1 MNRNEEYRFGV
12 IPNTEIQRSKFT
24 MSKDIKTTFNVGDII
39 PYFLFEVLP
48 GDTISINQALV
59 CRTQN
64 PVVPV
69 MDNLYLDLYYFYSPT
84 RILWDNFKKFMGE
97 NESGAWTQ
105 TVEYEIPQINFTN
118 TKNVKGSILDYMGLP
133 IEVTDMPSVS
143 RLPIEMYV
151 QIYNNWFRDEN
162 LIAPLASNKTDN
174 AITFNS
180 SYTIYGGKP
189 AKAAKFH
196 DYFTSCLPEPQKGTP
211 VTLPLGTTANVSVYG
226 NGNNIG
232 ITNGRDE
239 GFLFNAKA
247 DNTAYYKKFNSGTN
261 SLPISTT
268 NANNYG
274 TDMIGWIP
282 YGEDQYRVIGL
293 STDPTKSGIIGL
305 ADLSTA
311 TAATINALRLAFA
324 TQRIMEKDARSGT
337 RFFEK
342 IEAHFQT
349 TSPGMAVLQI
359 PSYLGGKRIPLSM
372 TQVPQTSSTDSTSP
386 QGNLAAFS
394 HTSDD
399 DFMFTQSFTE
409 WGYVMGIAVVRQ
421 DHSYQQ
427 GIERMWSRK
436 KTLDFYFPALA
447 HLGEQPVYNKEIY
460 ATGTSTD
467 DQVFGYQERWAEYR
481 YTPNT
486 ISGEFRSTYSTPLDV
501 WHYGDDYASL
511 PTLQQAWLE
520 ETDTYVD
527 RTLAVTTQDQ
537 ILMDTALDITAV
549 RPLPMYSVPGLID
562 HM

>member
-12 IPNTEIQRSKFT
+12 IPNTDIQRSKFT

-97 NESGAWTQ
+97 NENSAWTQ
-105 TVEYEIPQINFTN
+105 TVEFEIPQINFTG

-133 IEVTDMPSVS
+133 IEVTNMPSVS

-162 LIAPLASNKTDN
+162 LIAPLTSNKTDN
-174 AITFNS
+174 AITFNAN
-180 SYTIYGGKP
+180 YTIYGGKP

-211 VTLPLGTTANVSVYG
+211 VTLPLGTAAPVKGFANTFFRQDDTVGTESLSEFRAYNADGTANTSAVSKDLG
-226 NGNNIG
+226 IASNGWIKSTSG
-232 ITNGRDE
+232 QGTYVSEAVRLSAFTDITNG
-239 GFLFNAKA
+239 NV
-247 DNTAYYKKFNSGTN
+247 Y
-261 SLPISTT
+261 
-268 NANNYG
+268 
-274 TDMIGWIP
+274 
-282 YGEDQYRVIGL
+282 
-293 STDPTKSGIIGL
+293 
-305 ADLSTA
+305 ADLTAA

-486 ISGEFRSTYSTPLDV
+486 ISGEFRSTYATPLDV
-501 WHYGDDYASL
+501 WHYGDDYATL

-527 RTLAVTTQDQ
+527 RTLAVTSQDQ

-549 RPLPMYSVPGLID
+549 RPLPMYSIPGLID

>member
-97 NESGAWTQ
+97 NENGAWTQ
-105 TVEYEIPQINFTN
+105 AVEYEIPQINFTN

-133 IEVTDMPSVS
+133 IEVTNMPSVS

-196 DYFTSCLPEPQKGTP
+196 DYFTSCLPEPQKGSP
-211 VTLPLGTTANVSVYG
+211 VTLPLGTSAVVKTASTDLLSGGGYG
-226 NGNNIG
+226 LNWNS
-232 ITNGRDE
+232 TNGGKFTNGGHL
-239 GFLFNAKA
+239 GFGDGTYNNVTTGNDISLTNQFVESH
-247 DNTAYYKKFNSGTN
+247 SG
-261 SLPISTT
+261 SAPHI
-268 NANNYG
+268 
-274 TDMIGWIP
+274 IH
-282 YGEDQYRVIGL
+282 
-293 STDPTKSGIIGL
+293 PTQQGNLYPSNL
-305 ADLSTA
+305 YADLSAA

-527 RTLAVTTQDQ
+527 RTLAVTSQDQ

-549 RPLPMYSVPGLID
+549 RPLPMYSIPGLID

>member
-97 NESGAWTQ
+97 NENGAWTQ
-105 TVEYEIPQINFTN
+105 TVEYEIPQIKFTN

-133 IEVTDMPSVS
+133 IEITNMPSVS

-174 AITFNS
+174 AITFSANS
-180 SYTIYGGKP
+180 TIYGGKP

-196 DYFTSCLPEPQKGTP
+196 DYFTSCLPEPQKGTA
-211 VTLPLGTTANVSVYG
+211 VSLPLGTTAPVSVYG
-226 NGNNIG
+226 NGKSLGWNNG
-232 ITNGRDE
+232 
-239 GFLFNAKA
+239 
-247 DNTAYYKKFNSGTN
+247 
-261 SLPISTT
+261 ST
-268 NANNYG
+268 NYG
-274 TDMIGWIP
+274 T
-282 YGEDQYRVIGL
+282 VL
-293 STDPTKSGIIGL
+293 SQEGSSSQNHYFAPSTTAYNADLGTSAAITKNVTIEKAFGITTDAEKSGLIGL

-501 WHYGDDYASL
+501 WHYGDDYSSL
-511 PTLQQAWLE
+511 PTLQQAWIE

>member
-133 IEVTDMPSVS
+133 IEVTNMPSVS

-151 QIYNNWFRDEN
+151 QVYNNWFRDEN
-162 LIAPLASNKTDN
+162 LIAPLASNRSDN
-174 AITFNS
+174 AITFNANN
-180 SYTIYGGKP
+180 TIYGGKP

-211 VTLPLGTTANVSVYG
+211 VSLPLGTTANVSVYG
-226 NGNNIG
+226 NGMTLGLTDGTNNFGFGSLNGQTNGIGKASLYGSNVGTSATADYNPSNKGIG
-232 ITNGRDE
+232 IT
-239 GFLFNAKA
+239 
-247 DNTAYYKKFNSGTN
+247 
-261 SLPISTT
+261 
-268 NANNYG
+268 
-274 TDMIGWIP
+274 TDG
-282 YGEDQYRVIGL
+282 
-293 STDPTKSGIIGL
+293 TKSGLIGL

-467 DQVFGYQERWAEYR
+467 NQVFGYQERWAEYR

-486 ISGEFRSTYSTPLDV
+486 ISGEFRSTYATPLDV

-511 PTLQQAWLE
+511 PTLQQSWLE

-527 RTLAVTTQDQ
+527 RTLAVTSQDQ